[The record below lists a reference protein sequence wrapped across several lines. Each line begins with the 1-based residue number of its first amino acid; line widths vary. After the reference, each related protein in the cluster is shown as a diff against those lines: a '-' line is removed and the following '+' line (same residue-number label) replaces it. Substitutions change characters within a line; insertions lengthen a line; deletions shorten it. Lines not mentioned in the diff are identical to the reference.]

1 MAAGG
6 RRQEWKWMEEEEEE
20 MKKLL
25 DAAHCKGERGGLAF
39 RHARPLM
46 LISQSRWAVSS
57 AITPFSPLSSLSL
70 SPLYR
75 ELVPAANAKLP
86 QIACSTVAGHLG
98 NGGGSMAISE
108 EL

>member
-1 MAAGG
+1 MEVDGG
-6 RRQEWKWMEEEEEE
+6 VEGEE

-25 DAAHCKGERGGLAF
+25 DAARALQGGTGPVRGGGLAF

-57 AITPFSPLSSLSL
+57 AITPFPPPSLL
-70 SPLYR
+70 WVAVYR

-86 QIACSTVAGHLG
+86 QIACSTIAVHLG
-98 NGGGSMAISE
+98 NSTGGGSMAIPE